1 MAAARSFET
10 MAAMIS
16 VRHIRFRRRE
26 SFPRRAWRRTV
37 ALFVDVLAASLIA
50 RRFLRHRPTLLHR

>member
-1 MAAARSFET
+1 MAAGPRVAT
-10 MAAMIS
+10 IAGMIS
-16 VRHIRFRRRE
+16 FRHIRFRRHE

-50 RRFLRHRPTLLHR
+50 RRFWRHRPTLLHR